1 MFAEGPWKYV
11 LHILFVSDTW
21 HNNHYHPLLFQ
32 LGGTRYL
39 DTSLEDCQAAAG
51 AYQRSQHN
59 TQEQTIVGLVG
70 HFNGVTCTT
79 GGLCCFAMLL
89 DR

>member
-1 MFAEGPWKYV
+1 MNSITNPISFKIDIHV
-11 LHILFVSDTW
+11 LRRILPV
-21 HNNHYHPLLFQ
+21 
-32 LGGTRYL
+32 

-51 AYQRSQHN
+51 AHQRSQHN
-59 TQEQTIVGLVG
+59 TQEQTIVDLME
-70 HFNGVTCTT
+70 HLNGVTCTT